1 MYINLLTI
9 KMYKKFPLKK
19 ISNSKDFYLEYINQ
33 KNNLLQNINFLELNK
48 IISLLKKC
56 FKNGNILYTCG
67 NGGSSS
73 LADHF
78 TCDFIKQTNNETS
91 LKVKSISLA
100 SNFSLISAIAN
111 DTSYDQIFSF
121 QIEKLC
127 KKNDILFLFSVSGN
141 SLNLIEAIKKA
152 KKLGVKTVSFTGFNG
167 GKISKLSDFN
177 LNFPI
182 ANFGIVEDC
191 HISIMHYLSQ
201 YLRNINLKNKKF
213 KKIYF

>member
-1 MYINLLTI
+1 
-9 KMYKKFPLKK
+9 MYKKFPLKK
-19 ISNSKDFYLEYINQ
+19 ISNSKDFYFEYINQ
-33 KNNLLQNINFLELNK
+33 KNNLLQNINFVELNK

-111 DTSYDQIFSF
+111 DTNYDQIFSY

-141 SLNLIEAIKKA
+141 SLNLVEAIKKA
-152 KKLGVKTVSFTGFNG
+152 KKHGVKTVSFTGFNG
-167 GKISKLSDFN
+167 GKISKMSDFN

-201 YLRNINLKNKKF
+201 YLRNINLDNKKF

>member
-1 MYINLLTI
+1 MYVNLLTI